1 MGENS
6 VSGGRQGHVVQAR
19 AIRNLTVHS
28 TAEASAVLPRY
39 LQSADRWPLVRVWN
53 ARAAGA
59 HRARPGEDGT
69 ELPPY
74 VRRDVDDELRDRVRT
89 AAEHG
94 GLVLVLGDSTAGK
107 TRAAFEAVRQVLPD
121 HRVIV
126 PPSRSAHLKA
136 APDAVERAGVPCLVW
151 LDDLERHLGPDGLE
165 ADVLDELVALGVPV
179 IATMRRKECAKF
191 YAPGDG
197 DGGSH
202 PLADLADLG
211 DRVLRRASVIEL
223 GRLWSTAELE
233 RAGAC
238 DDSRIADAVAHH
250 GPHGI
255 AEYLAAGPVLLR
267 DWRQARTSI
276 GHARGA
282 ALVAAA
288 VDLARSGLRGPYPR
302 ELLAE
307 LHEHHLTAAGGA
319 VLRPEPL
326 EAAFEWA
333 AHVRYGVT
341 SLLMPADGDR
351 WVAFDYLLD
360 HSGAPVQDAVWE
372 AALAHAA
379 GDTDRLRISLSAIAS
394 APHISWRAIS
404 GVSIVGLGRAV
415 HALMF
420 ALADHG
426 ETKDAEDLFRDSDHV
441 IRPYLADRFAARLL
455 REDLATD
462 EAEPWLRE
470 TAGTGSPEGTAVTL
484 ARTLVGRGAHDEAL
498 ALLRGALEAGDGHR
512 AAACEMAQVLGAS
525 LVQDGRVDD
534 AEVLFRH
541 LFDTGLGGK
550 VMQLGAVLA
559 LHGRLGDMIEVE
571 PRIDFDTEE
580 FGVVVRVVGH
590 TAPPPDRIPLA

>member
-6 VSGGRQGHVVQAR
+6 VSGGRQGQVVQTGS
-19 AIRNLTVHS
+19 IQHLTLNS
-28 TAEASAVLPRY
+28 LAEAPAVLPRY
-39 LQSADRWPLVRVWN
+39 LQNADRWPLAGAWN
-53 ARAAGA
+53 ALAAGA

-89 AAEHG
+89 AAERG

-107 TRAAFEAVRQVLPD
+107 TRATFEAVRHVLPG

-126 PPSRSAHLKA
+126 PPSRSAHPGR

-179 IATMRRKECAKF
+179 IATMRRKEYTKF

-197 DGGSH
+197 DGGGH
-202 PLADLADLG
+202 PLADLG
-211 DRVLRRASVIEL
+211 DRVLRRAAVIEL
-223 GRLWSTAELE
+223 DRLWSTAELE

-282 ALVAAA
+282 ALVATA
-288 VDLARSGLRGPYPR
+288 VDLARTGLRGPYPR

-307 LHEHHLTAAGGA
+307 LHEHHLSAAGGA

-341 SLLMPADGDR
+341 SLLMPGDGDR
-351 WVAFDYLLD
+351 WKAFDYLLD
-360 HSGAPVQDAVWE
+360 HSGTPVADPVWE

-379 GDTDRLRISLSAIAS
+379 GDTDKVLISLSAIGS

-404 GVSIVGLGRAV
+404 SLSIVGLGEAV

-420 ALADHG
+420 AMARCG

-441 IRPYLADRFAARLL
+441 IRPFLADRFAAKLL
-455 REDLATD
+455 REDLAD
-462 EAEPWLRE
+462 EPEPWLRE
-470 TAGTGSPEGTAVTL
+470 TAGTSSPEETAVAL

-498 ALLRGALEAGDGHR
+498 ALLRGALQAGAGHR

-534 AEVLFRH
+534 AEALFRH
-541 LFDTGLGGK
+541 LFDTGFGGK

-559 LHGRLGDMIEVE
+559 LHGRLDDLIEVE
-571 PRIDFDTEE
+571 PTIDFDTGQS
-580 FGVVVRVVGH
+580 GVVVRVVKH
-590 TAPPPDRIPLA
+590 MPPPPDRTPLA